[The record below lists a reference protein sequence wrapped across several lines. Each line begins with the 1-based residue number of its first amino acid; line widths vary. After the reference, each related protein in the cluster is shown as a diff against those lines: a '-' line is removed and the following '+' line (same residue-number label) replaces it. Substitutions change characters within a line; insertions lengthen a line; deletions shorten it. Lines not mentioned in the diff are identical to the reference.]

1 MITVQYRDSETE
13 EILDRRYEE
22 ETPNIGQSVRIGFE
36 EHQVLFR
43 WRTVPTCCIVYVRR
57 VMGEQRSTQRTAA

>member
-1 MITVQYRDSETE
+1 MITVQYRDPQTE
-13 EILDRRYEE
+13 EILDRRTEE
-22 ETPNIGQSVRIGFE
+22 EVPAIGQTVRIGFD

-57 VMGEQRSTQRTAA
+57 VERDERRDSQVAA